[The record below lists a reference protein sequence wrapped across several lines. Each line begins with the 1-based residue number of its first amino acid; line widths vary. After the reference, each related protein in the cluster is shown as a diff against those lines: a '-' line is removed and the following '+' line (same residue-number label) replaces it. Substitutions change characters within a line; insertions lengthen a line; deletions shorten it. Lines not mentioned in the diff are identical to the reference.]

1 MDDSGGFGAPPPPP
15 PPSAGGGGGDLP
27 IAQKTPSKIINEAFS
42 TFQSNWQQL
51 VTIGLIAA
59 VATLVVG
66 LILGAI
72 LKAIDN
78 STAGSTIVA
87 LVTFGL
93 FLVVSLAITG
103 AVTRLVASDIAG
115 SPISI
120 QDSISYGL
128 THVGPILV
136 VSLIVFAVILVE
148 LVVGVLIAR
157 VVDAS
162 AWLVLVFLG
171 ALFLALMFSL
181 SIPALVVEGQHGADA
196 VKRSWDL
203 VKSAFGHS
211 LGTFALAY
219 LVVIAAGIVVAI
231 IGSASDVL
239 LAILNF
245 LLQVVLLP
253 FFSLVLVLL
262 YVNLRVKSGS
272 GLTRAQLRDE
282 LARTA

>member
-15 PPSAGGGGGDLP
+15 PPNGGGDDLP
-27 IAQKTPSKIINEAFS
+27 IAPRTPSKIINEAFA
-42 TFQSNWQQL
+42 TFMLHWQQL
-51 VTIGLIAA
+51 GTIGLIAA

-72 LKAIDN
+72 LKALDN

-93 FLVVSLAITG
+93 FLVVSLVITG
-103 AVTRLVASDIAG
+103 AITRLVASDVAG

-120 QDSISYGL
+120 QESIRYGL
-128 THVGPILV
+128 THVGAILL
-136 VSLIVFAVILVE
+136 VSLIVFAVIVVE
-148 LVVGVLIAR
+148 LIVGVLIAR
-157 VVDAS
+157 LVDAP

-171 ALFLALMFSL
+171 ALFLALMLSL
-181 SIPALVVEGQHGADA
+181 AIPALVVEGARGADA
-196 VKRSWDL
+196 VRRSWDL
-203 VKSAFGHS
+203 VRSAFGHS
-211 LGTFALAY
+211 LGTFVLAY
-219 LVVIAAGIVVAI
+219 LVVLAAGIVVAI

-245 LLQVVLLP
+245 MLQVVLLP

-262 YVNLRVKSGS
+262 YVNLRVKTGT
-272 GLTRAQLRDE
+272 GVTRARLREE